1 MNRVTPE
8 DKYHITD
15 GGLRVDLVPV
25 SLYETE
31 LIREGTRKAW
41 IERGETVL
49 PPTYTIETVGGG
61 KLEKEL
67 SADNLVV
74 EDNEQETQR
83 RQEAWAKHVDAVDR
97 MNEEIGHLI
106 TDVFLDGIALTE
118 VPATWIAA
126 KKKRHIA
133 IPEDKEE
140 LLSLYK
146 RLEVAKS
153 MNDINSIRAKVIKL
167 SLPNIPDNSAVGA
180 AESTFPGTVQ
190 AKTD

>member
-1 MNRVTPE
+1 MNKVTPE

-15 GGLRVDLVPV
+15 GGMRVDLVPV

-31 LIREGTRKAW
+31 LIREGTRKSW
-41 IERGETVL
+41 IAKGEPVL

-67 SADNLVV
+67 TADNLIV
-74 EDNEQETQR
+74 EDDEQETQR
-83 RQEAWAKHVDAVDR
+83 RQDAWVKHTDAVSR

-106 TDVFLDGIALTE
+106 TDVFLDGVALTE
-118 VPATWIAA
+118 VPDEWVST
-126 KKKRHIA
+126 KKKRNIA
-133 IPEDKEE
+133 IPEDKQE

-167 SLPNIPDNSAVGA
+167 SLPNIPDNTAVGA
-180 AESTFPGTVQ
+180 AETTFPGTV
-190 AKTD
+190 